1 MADVFQ
7 NSNFCLKALILYGI
21 KFCWS
26 KWQAHFICFWENR
39 YKYPCLNNYSLLL
52 FQVKIVFH
60 EKNNQLASSAHT
72 SITQIFFFKTNIIV
86 WYAAV
91 VSYNILLILSQQILK
106 KKSTQ
111 ASGLMK
117 LTTSTASWRIFLNE
131 ISFPLPNQKCKA
143 MKNMTTGTIFATVL
157 ICTAGPGDLCITLFV
172 PLIQMS
178 TE

>member
-1 MADVFQ
+1 M
-7 NSNFCLKALILYGI
+7 KALILYGN

-26 KWQAHFICFWENR
+26 KWEAHFIYFWENR
-39 YKYPCLNNYSLLL
+39 YKYPCLNNYSLSL
-52 FQVKIVFH
+52 FQVKIVIH
-60 EKNNQLASSAHT
+60 EKTNQLASSAHT
-72 SITQIFFFKTNIIV
+72 SITQIFFFQTNIIA

-117 LTTSTASWRIFLNE
+117 LTTSTDSWRIFLNE
-131 ISFPLPNQKCKA
+131 ISFPLPNWKCKM

-157 ICTAGPGDLCITLFV
+157 ICSAGPADLCITVFA
-172 PLIQMS
+172 PRIQMS
-178 TE
+178 AE

>member
-1 MADVFQ
+1 MYLQSSSSQNVVCEVLRGSSNVSNYLLVWNYFIIILNYLLLYSVDIWISGTNRVMHKSPGPAVHIKTVADVFQ

-21 KFCWS
+21 KFCCS

-91 VSYNILLILSQQILK
+91 VS
-106 KKSTQ
+106 
-111 ASGLMK
+111 
-117 LTTSTASWRIFLNE
+117 
-131 ISFPLPNQKCKA
+131 
-143 MKNMTTGTIFATVL
+143 
-157 ICTAGPGDLCITLFV
+157 
-172 PLIQMS
+172 
-178 TE
+178 